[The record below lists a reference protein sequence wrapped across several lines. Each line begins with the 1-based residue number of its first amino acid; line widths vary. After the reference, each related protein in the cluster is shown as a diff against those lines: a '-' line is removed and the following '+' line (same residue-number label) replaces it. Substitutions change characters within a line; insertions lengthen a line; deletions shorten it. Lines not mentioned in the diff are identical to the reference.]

1 MRCLL
6 LYDIPHDRTRTKVAD
21 ACLDYGL
28 ARLQWSAFVG
38 ELSMT
43 HQREL
48 LLRVRTIIGRRA
60 AKVLLLPVNETT
72 WQHQHTIEQGDPD
85 AERDNSSD

>member
-28 ARLQWSAFVG
+28 QRIQWSAFAG
-38 ELSMT
+38 ELGHT

-48 LLRVRTIIGRRA
+48 LHKIRDLVGKRA
-60 AKVLLLPVNETT
+60 ASIMLLPVNDAVWE
-72 WQHQHTIEQGDPD
+72 QRRLIEQGDPD
-85 AERDNSSD
+85 AERDS